1 MNMNELPPQPNNI
14 ENNDKRPLSPE
25 ECEESR
31 DKKLEKLYSRIG
43 GVIEREK
50 TEFLDDT
57 LNVLRGFGGIFE
69 KMGK

>member
-1 MNMNELPPQPNNI
+1 MNINEQPPQTTNI
-14 ENNDKRPLSPE
+14 ENNNERPLSPE
-25 ECEESR
+25 ECEKSR
-31 DKKLEKLYSRIG
+31 DEKLEKLYSRIG